1 MASERGQAAQVAT
14 VVAPPREAVLPL
26 WGYALLAAELGGL
39 VWLHHAHPEESG
51 GDRYGYLLGWTGLM
65 SMVVMHVYSLRR
77 RIRAMA
83 GWGRLRSWLRFHI
96 FLGLQGA
103 LLVTYH
109 SLHLHDVKT
118 VQGAN
123 IICVA
128 VVVLSGIFGRYVYS
142 LLPKS
147 ISGDRLSTQQIEAEI
162 RQLSAANQDVRAVV
176 KRREMLQRRLAT
188 LSSAERVFRYW
199 TILHK
204 PLTFILLAATVLHIL
219 AHYMYASGMSG

>member
-1 MASERGQAAQVAT
+1 MASERGQAAQVGT
-14 VVAPPREAVLPL
+14 VAPPREAVLPV
-26 WGYALLAAELGGL
+26 WGYALLLAEVGGL

-51 GDRYGYLLGWTGLM
+51 GDRYGYILGWAGLA
-65 SMVVMHVYSLRR
+65 SMVLMHVYSLRR
-77 RIRAMA
+77 R
-83 GWGRLRSWLRFHI
+83 LRSMQGMGPIKSWLRFHI

-103 LLVTYH
+103 ILVTYH

-128 VVVLSGIFGRYVYS
+128 IVVASGIFGRYVYS

-147 ISGDRLSTQQIEAEI
+147 ISGDRLSARQIEAELAEL
-162 RQLSAANQDVRAVV
+162 QAAHQDVRGVV
-176 KRREMLQRRLAT
+176 KRREMLERRLKT

-204 PLTFILLAATVLHIL
+204 PLTFILLAATVLHVL
-219 AHYMYASGMSG
+219 AHYIYASGMSG